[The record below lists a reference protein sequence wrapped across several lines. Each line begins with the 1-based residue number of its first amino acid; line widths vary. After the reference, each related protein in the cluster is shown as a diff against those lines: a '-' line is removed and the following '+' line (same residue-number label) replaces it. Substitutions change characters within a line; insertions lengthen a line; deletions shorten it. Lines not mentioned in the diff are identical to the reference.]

1 VCCCCS
7 LSLAGVCCCCFHIGW
22 GMLLLLSHWLGCAAA
37 ALSLA
42 GVCCCCFHIGWGM
55 LLLLSHWLG
64 YAAAALSLAG
74 VCCCCFDIGWG
85 MLLLLSHWLGYAVAA
100 LRLSFSSLS
109 LCSLFVLSCFS
120 RFTSS
125 LALRRFCFSALS
137 GLCYLRAIYTNI
149 SAKHIYGVPTSI
161 SVPTNLS
168 FLPVSAKQRHSIST
182 VCPPA

>member
-1 VCCCCS
+1 MLLLLSHCLVCAVAAPSLAGVCYCCSLSLAGVCCCCS
-7 LSLAGVCCCCFHIGW
+7 LSLAGVCCCCFH
-22 GMLLLLSHWLGCAAA
+22 
-37 ALSLA
+37 
-42 GVCCCCFHIGWGM
+42 
-55 LLLLSHWLG
+55 
-64 YAAAALSLAG
+64 
-74 VCCCCFDIGWG
+74 IGWG

-137 GLCYLRAIYTNI
+137 GLCYLRAIYSNI

-168 FLPVSAKQRHSIST
+168 FLPISAKQRHSIST